1 MTYFVKRMTAVVTI
15 AAVLLTLGCSKEQAS
30 TPDLISSAD
39 TSTEAGREAGTEATS
54 GPIKPSMKPLARIA
68 PSSRRLTMPE
78 VKLTAS
84 HAALCVVNTNEAM
97 PSITLPDLEGRE
109 QDLSTLYG
117 ENLTVVC
124 FWKGDRALARTVL
137 ADLGPDVVKRYG
149 EKGVN
154 VVGIAV
160 EETAQ
165 TAEQHVSDAG
175 ATFPNLLDTDGN
187 AMALVGTEK
196 LPRTY
201 LLDANGE
208 VLWFDI
214 EYSRT
219 TRRELRKAIRAGL
232 QASRLP

>member
-1 MTYFVKRMTAVVTI
+1 MMTYFVKRMTAVVTI
-15 AAVLLTLGCSKEQAS
+15 ATALLTLGCSNEQAS
-30 TPDLISSAD
+30 SPDLNSSAG
-39 TSTEAGREAGTEATS
+39 TSTEATS

-68 PSSRRLTMPE
+68 PSSSRKLTMPE

-97 PSITLPDLEGRE
+97 PSITLPDLEGKE
-109 QDLSTLYG
+109 QNLSTLYG

-124 FWKGDRALARTVL
+124 FWKGDRALARTEL
-137 ADLGPDVVKRYG
+137 ADLGPDVVERYG

-154 VVGIAV
+154 VIGIAV
-160 EETAQ
+160 EETGQ
-165 TAEQHVSDAG
+165 TAEQHVFDAG
-175 ATFPNLLDTDGN
+175 ATFPNLVDADGN
-187 AMALVGTEK
+187 AMSLVGTEK

-232 QASRLP
+232 RASRLQ